1 MMLPVRF
8 LADIWRHRQVVRIL
22 ARREFRSRYTVLTF
36 GVFWIFAQ
44 PLAMVLIFW
53 LVFSAGLRLG
63 GSQQAGF
70 LPHFI
75 SGLVPWLM
83 FSEVLLAGTNG
94 IRGNLQLIKLVPF
107 PSEVLPLVYIL
118 AASMGHGIMLL
129 IVVAVLAFG
138 GVQPGLSLLLLPAYF
153 LGLCI
158 LLLGLCWITSALN
171 VFHRDIGQ
179 SVGIVVNLWFWLT
192 PVVWDRHMFA
202 PDLARLLALNPMTY
216 IVEGYRAALLGAG
229 SAAGGAQETAI
240 FVAFAAVLFALGAV
254 VFARLKFE
262 FADSY

>member
-1 MMLPVRF
+1 MHPVRF
-8 LADIWRHRQVVRIL
+8 LADIWRHRHVVRLL
-22 ARREFRSRYTVLTF
+22 ARREFRSRYMGLTL

-44 PLAMVLIFW
+44 PAAMVLIFW
-53 LVFSAGLRLG
+53 LVFSTGLRLG
-63 GSQQAGF
+63 GSQPGGF

-83 FSEVLLAGTNG
+83 FSEVLLMGTNG
-94 IRGNLQLIKLVPF
+94 IRGNLQLIKRVPF
-107 PSEVLPLVYIL
+107 PSEVLPLVYIV
-118 AASMGHGIMLL
+118 AASIGQAVILL
-129 IVVAVLAFG
+129 ITMAVLALG
-138 GVQPGLSLLLLPAYF
+138 GVHPGLSLLLLPGYF
-153 LGLCI
+153 LGLCA

-179 SVGIVVNLWFWLT
+179 SVGIVINLWFWLT

-202 PDLARLLALNPMTY
+202 PELARLLALNPMTF
-216 IVEGYRAALLGAG
+216 IVEGYRSALLGAG
-229 SAAGGAQETAI
+229 SAAGGSADGAI
-240 FVAFAAVLFALGAV
+240 FVAVTATVFLLGAT